1 MPLTDFLANRDLN
14 LHLTRE
20 ICGETSTL
28 GQLFIDGDFKWWT
41 LEDRLHDGPKI
52 PGETCI
58 PAGRYQV
65 VMTLSARFKKVMPQ
79 LVGVPGFSGIRI
91 HGGNTDK
98 DTLGCIL
105 VGGQATTSKGTSP
118 AIAHCAPALA
128 DVYQVI
134 QRTIANGFKVW
145 IEIVNPPQVPA
156 APNSITRIVSA

>member
-1 MPLTDFLANRDLN
+1 MPFTEFTPNSDLN

-20 ICGETSTL
+20 MCSEHATL

-65 VMTLSARFKKVMPQ
+65 VMTLSLRFGKVMPQ
-79 LVGVPGFSGIRI
+79 LVNVPGFAGIRI

-98 DTLGCIL
+98 DTLGCIM
-105 VGGQATTSKGTSP
+105 VGGSATTSKGTDP
-118 AIAHCAPALA
+118 TIAHCAPAIM

-134 QRTIANGFKVW
+134 QRTINHGFKVW
-145 IEIVNPPQVPA
+145 LEIVDPPRVPA
-156 APNSITRIVSA
+156 APGAVTRIVSA